1 VDIPTQWGG
10 GMRTRPMFTLPGRV
24 DARYARIRATA
35 GDSSYSVSE
44 LELYG
49 SSEPIGP

>member
-1 VDIPTQWGG
+1 
-10 GMRTRPMFTLPGRV
+10 MRTRPMVTLPSPV
-24 DARYARIRATA
+24 NARYARIQATS

-49 SSEPIGP
+49 PAAAASP